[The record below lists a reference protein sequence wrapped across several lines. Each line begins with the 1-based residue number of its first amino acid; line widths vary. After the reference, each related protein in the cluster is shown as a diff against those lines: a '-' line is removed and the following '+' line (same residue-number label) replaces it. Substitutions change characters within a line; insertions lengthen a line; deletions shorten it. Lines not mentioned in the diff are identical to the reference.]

1 MSYWQGKGSAPGYSR
16 EVEGA
21 LTAVR
26 AAEGALL
33 AAMQNAY
40 PKDAVV
46 RVVHYRGQFFATVL
60 GHDPVGARI
69 CVRNNHTGKTSKWW
83 AAHVEVLSLPATEK
97 VAA

>member
-1 MSYWQGKGSAPGYSR
+1 MSYWQGQGSAPGYSR
-16 EVEGA
+16 EVEDA

-46 RVVHYRGQFFATVL
+46 RVVHYRGQFLATVL

-83 AAHVEVLSLPATEK
+83 AAHVEVWNLASHEE
-97 VAA
+97 VA